1 MRERKIN
8 RFIIIMNSSTR
19 AVEGNI
25 NLVLQV
31 QIREIIK
38 NNWKN
43 IKDMSIVWIIK
54 KISSV
59 VIY

>member
-38 NNWKN
+38 NN
-43 IKDMSIVWIIK
+43 
-54 KISSV
+54 
-59 VIY
+59 